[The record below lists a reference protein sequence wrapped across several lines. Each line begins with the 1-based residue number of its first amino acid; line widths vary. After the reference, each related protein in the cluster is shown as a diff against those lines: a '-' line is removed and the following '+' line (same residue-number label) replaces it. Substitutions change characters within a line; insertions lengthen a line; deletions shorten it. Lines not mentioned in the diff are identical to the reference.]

1 VSSEGLCC
9 YCGTYIAGS
18 GTCAR
23 ALKLQVAV
31 RESGRVVQ
39 KSNAFSLSPSQVANN
54 RSKALQ
60 MLLRAE
66 ELEAILARDNS
77 NAADHVS
84 VFAEVRDLAVN
95 VVGTANWF

>member
-1 VSSEGLCC
+1 
-9 YCGTYIAGS
+9 
-18 GTCAR
+18 
-23 ALKLQVAV
+23 
-31 RESGRVVQ
+31 
-39 KSNAFSLSPSQVANN
+39 
-54 RSKALQ
+54 

-84 VFAEVRDLAVN
+84 VFAEVRDHAVN